1 MFKISTA
8 GPRQAIEAAWDVLA
22 WSDPTPADAVDAK
35 EDTHTQWRLDAIARS
50 RESAE
55 ACVRLIAQSVPQLA
69 ASISDLPERDW
80 VAHALEGLPP
90 VHAGRFV
97 VCGRHT
103 APAIAPGKTKLL
115 IEAGPAFGTGHHGT
129 TRGCLLALDSLLR
142 VRRPGRVLD
151 LGTGTGVLAI
161 AALKSGAEAAFAT
174 DIEAESVATA
184 AANAAANR
192 VSRRLHA
199 RVARGVGLAELHTAR
214 RFDTIFANILARP
227 LVGLAG
233 AIERIAKPDA
243 AVVLSGLLSYQEPQ
257 VRRAYGGRGLI
268 LARRLRLDGWS
279 SLVYLKQ
286 GRHSLHRFA

>member
-35 EDTHTQWRLDAIARS
+35 EDTHAQWRLDAIARS

-103 APAIAPGKTKLL
+103 APA
-115 IEAGPAFGTGHHGT
+115 
-129 TRGCLLALDSLLR
+129 
-142 VRRPGRVLD
+142 
-151 LGTGTGVLAI
+151 
-161 AALKSGAEAAFAT
+161 
-174 DIEAESVATA
+174 
-184 AANAAANR
+184 
-192 VSRRLHA
+192 
-199 RVARGVGLAELHTAR
+199 
-214 RFDTIFANILARP
+214 
-227 LVGLAG
+227 
-233 AIERIAKPDA
+233 
-243 AVVLSGLLSYQEPQ
+243 
-257 VRRAYGGRGLI
+257 
-268 LARRLRLDGWS
+268 
-279 SLVYLKQ
+279 
-286 GRHSLHRFA
+286 